1 MADGPAQRAL
11 REALREADPAD
22 MDKAAV
28 QLARRYAGL
37 LDNAAP
43 ASRYRVPLEKLDQ
56 AVAAAELAGVE
67 VGDALDKIRDALSA
81 HSVASDLG
89 PKYLAVLAQLGLTP
103 GARGASTAPTPA
115 QPKGPSDELRERR
128 EQRKRAART
137 R

>member
-1 MADGPAQRAL
+1 MADGPAQKAL
-11 REALREADPAD
+11 REALSEADPAP

-43 ASRYRVPLEKLDQ
+43 ASRYRVPLEKLDL
-56 AVAAAELAGVE
+56 AVAAAELAGVD
-67 VGDALDKIRDALSA
+67 VGDALDKIRDALSS

-115 QPKGPSDELRERR
+115 QPEGPSDELRKRR
-128 EQRKRAART
+128 EQRKRAARA

>member
-1 MADGPAQRAL
+1 MTDGPAQRAL
-11 REALREADPAD
+11 REALSEAEPTT
-22 MDKAAV
+22 MDRAAV

-56 AVAAAELAGVE
+56 AVAAAELAGVD

-103 GARGASTAPTPA
+103 GARGASTAPATP
-115 QPKGPSDELRERR
+115 QPEGPSDELRKRR
-128 EQRKRAART
+128 DDRKRAARA